1 MARYIP
7 NTYKN
12 RRVAR
17 ILVRVVVVVVVATVI
32 LAVSLFFG
40 LRRYIVYTPEGL
52 RLEIPWLQEEPTASP
67 LAEIEITN
75 ETPDYTSGVSF
86 VFIS

>member
-17 ILVRVVVVVVVATVI
+17 ILVRVVVGVVVAFVI

-52 RLEIPWLQEEPTASP
+52 RLEIPWLREDV
-67 LAEIEITN
+67 AETTDFIIETEAPN
-75 ETPDYTSGVSF
+75 T
-86 VFIS
+86 